1 MTVQRTGSSRHA
13 EWRCGR
19 ARWLAPV
26 ADLPRSAKTMK
37 EEQPVSRLRTTP
49 WQIIETLLWGFALSM
64 VVPPVLSIA
73 GQKQSAVP
81 ALLIG
86 GTAFVCH
93 IAIKVMRREESVV
106 FGVLKTGIYAA
117 LVLAVHMRVFV

>member
-1 MTVQRTGSSRHA
+1 
-13 EWRCGR
+13 
-19 ARWLAPV
+19 
-26 ADLPRSAKTMK
+26 MK

-49 WQIIETLLWGFALSM
+49 WRITETLLWGFALFM

-73 GQKQSAVP
+73 GQKHSPVP

-86 GTAFVCH
+86 GTAFVGH
-93 IAIKVMRREESVV
+93 IVIKVLRREESVV

-117 LVLAVHMRVFV
+117 LFLAVQMRVFI